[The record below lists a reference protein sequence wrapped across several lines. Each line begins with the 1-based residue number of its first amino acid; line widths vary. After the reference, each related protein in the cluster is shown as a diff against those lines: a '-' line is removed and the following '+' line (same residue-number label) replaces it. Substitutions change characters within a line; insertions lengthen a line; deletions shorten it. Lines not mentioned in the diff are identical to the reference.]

1 MFKEDTL
8 LHVNSKLNLIL
19 HSFDMI
25 EGIQTFNLPKVNL
38 LSIYHKL
45 INYVGCKPILTHL
58 LFCNRFFNKR
68 QKCLM
73 CTRMICCSERHS
85 NFLKDLDSVSIN
97 ELTADAPDDL
107 KTCLNWCLVNN
118 WTVFCLWTVTSI
130 LKNCCISDEH
140 EHFYDIN
147 PFGANHP
154 SLIFVNF

>member
-1 MFKEDTL
+1 
-8 LHVNSKLNLIL
+8 
-19 HSFDMI
+19 MI
-25 EGIQTFNLPKVNL
+25 EGIQTFHLPKGNL

-73 CTRMICCSERHS
+73 CTRMICRSKRHS

-107 KTCLNWCLVNN
+107 RNVFELMSCKQLNCVLSLN
-118 WTVFCLWTVTSI
+118 CYIDKSI
-130 LKNCCISDEH
+130 LKNCCISDEQ